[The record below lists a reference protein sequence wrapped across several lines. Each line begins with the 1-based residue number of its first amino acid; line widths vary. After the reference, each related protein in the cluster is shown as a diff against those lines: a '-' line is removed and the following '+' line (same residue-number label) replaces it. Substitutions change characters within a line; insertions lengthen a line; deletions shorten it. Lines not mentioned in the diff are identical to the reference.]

1 PLSEGHSL
9 TNKVIKLNRA
19 GILVNQDYQLQDGD
33 EIDLLLDGYK
43 QGTHLKFKFN
53 LPKLDEKLVRNIV
66 VLKQKDNTNDDDN
79 NNNNNN
85 NNNNEGNNSS
95 DYSIMIFRKN
105 QVY

>member
-1 PLSEGHSL
+1 M
-9 TNKVIKLNRA
+9 IF
-19 GILVNQDYQLQDGD
+19 IQ
-33 EIDLLLDGYK
+33 

-95 DYSIMIFRKN
+95 DYSISSNEIDHSDEEHDEIINFSDLSQESSLLGDRDYFN
-105 QVY
+105 D